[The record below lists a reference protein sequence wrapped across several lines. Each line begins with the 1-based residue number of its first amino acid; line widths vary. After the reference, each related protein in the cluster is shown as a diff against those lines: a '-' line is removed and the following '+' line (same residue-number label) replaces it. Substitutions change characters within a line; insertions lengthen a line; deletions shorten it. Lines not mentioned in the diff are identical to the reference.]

1 MPLKDMIYLNLLDF
15 YQIQNKI
22 KKSLQG
28 LQMLGDLFKRM
39 ILFCS
44 NHKVEDFQN
53 YEEQRSEF
61 GQKHPSEKIHEV

>member
-15 YQIQNKI
+15 YQIQSKI

-28 LQMLGDLFKRM
+28 LQMLGDRFKKM

-44 NHKVEDFQN
+44 NHKAVNFQN
-53 YEEQRSEF
+53 YEELQLEF
-61 GQKHPSEKIHEV
+61 GQKHPSGKIHEV